1 MSASPLL
8 IVGGGPAGMNA
19 AIAAAEHGVSSTIV
33 DEGFDL
39 GGQIYRKPTRLD
51 GVPAPHPVGEALRRR
66 VGSLHELISVRA
78 GAVAWGVFD
87 GLRVAVSQDGRTEL
101 LAPKAVVLAPG
112 AHELVPPFLGWT
124 LPGVMTPG
132 AGQILVKTM
141 GIAPGERVVVA
152 GTGPFLL
159 AVACQLVQFGV
170 HVVTV
175 LEATPRL
182 PWLTLPLHGWR
193 TPGVLRD
200 GFNYWSTL
208 VRAGVPV
215 RYGRMVVAASGGDRL
230 ASVAHSSVDRD
241 WQQDTSHV
249 ATEPADALLVGY
261 GFVPRVQLAQ
271 MAGCRLEHRPSVGGW
286 VPVRDRDLGT
296 TVPGIFA
303 AGDGA
308 GVAGALVAAAEGR
321 LAGLAAAAK
330 LGAID
335 AAVLAK
341 EREPLDRELRRLAPI
356 RHALDRICA
365 PRPGLTSPAKDDT
378 VVCRCE
384 EVSWRDVREA
394 ARAGCAGY
402 RSVKVATRVGMGAC
416 QGSFCWPSVARLVA
430 KELGRSLEDL
440 GPASARPPVRPVT
453 LGELA
458 DAAAE
463 GA

>member
-1 MSASPLL
+1 MSAPPLL

-19 AIAAAEHGVSSTIV
+19 AIAAAEHGVPSTIV

-39 GGQIYRKPTRLD
+39 GGQIYRKPTRTD
-51 GVPAPHPVGEALRRR
+51 CVPAPHPVGETLRRR
-66 VGSLHELISVRA
+66 VASHHELISVRA

-87 GLRVAVSQDGRTEL
+87 GLRIAVSQDGRAEL

-112 AHELVPPFLGWT
+112 AHELVPPFPGWT

-159 AVACQLVQFGV
+159 AVACQLVHAGV

-182 PWLTLPLHGWR
+182 PWLALPLHGWR
-193 TPGVLRD
+193 TPGILRD
-200 GFNYWSTL
+200 GCKYWAAL
-208 VRAGVPV
+208 RRAGVPV
-215 RYGRMVVAASGGDRL
+215 RYGRMVVAASGGERL
-230 ASVAHSSVDRD
+230 TSVTHSPVDRD
-241 WQQDTSHV
+241 WNPDRSRITN
-249 ATEPADALLVGY
+249 EPADALLVGY

-271 MAGCRLEHRPSVGGW
+271 MAGCRLDHRPSVGGW
-286 VPVRDRDLGT
+286 VPVRDADLAT
-296 TVPGIFA
+296 TVPGVFA

-308 GVAGALVAAAEGR
+308 GVAGALVAAAEGH
-321 LAGLAAAAK
+321 LVGMAAAAY

-335 AAVLAK
+335 AVTLARSRQPVD
-341 EREPLDRELRRLAPI
+341 EELRRLAPI

-365 PRPGLTSPAKDDT
+365 LRPGLTSLANDDT

-384 EVSWRDVREA
+384 EVTCREVRDA
-394 ARAGCAGY
+394 ARAGCATY
-402 RSVKVATRVGMGAC
+402 RSIKVATRVGMGAC
-416 QGSFCWPSVARLVA
+416 QGRFCWPSVARLVS
-430 KELGRSLEDL
+430 KELGRSSEDV

-458 DAAAE
+458 DARAE